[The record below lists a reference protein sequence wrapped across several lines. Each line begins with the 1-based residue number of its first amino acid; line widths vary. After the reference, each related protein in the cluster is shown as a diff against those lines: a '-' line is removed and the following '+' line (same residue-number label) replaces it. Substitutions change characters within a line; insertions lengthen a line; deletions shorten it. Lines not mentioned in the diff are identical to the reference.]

1 MQISLGGRLGRSSL
15 ESRRPP
21 QSAEPYLHLSI
32 NLSQYYTVTHVKLWY
47 NYKSFCSS
55 HFRVF
60 AIFAISAFFTFRS
73 KLFWTNFINSLNSN
87 PEMAVLPTFSL
98 VSIFCPRWHC
108 SPTAALSAH
117 RNDPDHRFS
126 WRSCQL
132 QYRQLSTSPLL
143 PITILPTSITT
154 RPAATGPLKIKSF
167 SHEQKSR
174 VAPICDLITSSR

>member
-87 PEMAVLPTFSL
+87 PEMAVLQPSPWSQFSA
-98 VSIFCPRWHC
+98 HAG
-108 SPTAALSAH
+108 TAAQQPPYLPIVMTPIIDSLGALANYNIANY
-117 RNDPDHRFS
+117 RPLLY
-126 WRSCQL
+126 CQL
-132 QYRQLSTSPLL
+132 PYCQQASPPDQLP
-143 PITILPTSITT
+143 
-154 RPAATGPLKIKSF
+154 
-167 SHEQKSR
+167 R
-174 VAPICDLITSSR
+174 VL

>member
-1 MQISLGGRLGRSSL
+1 
-15 ESRRPP
+15 
-21 QSAEPYLHLSI
+21 
-32 NLSQYYTVTHVKLWY
+32 
-47 NYKSFCSS
+47 
-55 HFRVF
+55 
-60 AIFAISAFFTFRS
+60 
-73 KLFWTNFINSLNSN
+73 
-87 PEMAVLPTFSL
+87 MAVLPTFSL

-154 RPAATGPLKIKSF
+154 RPAAKGALNIQSF

-174 VAPICDLITSSR
+174 SAPICDLITSSRQRPLRSGYHMCDTHLKLSQALPLCTCGEDLNRILPFFWPFGIFWHASYLAVLTPEPSDNAKRLICREMRSYIDS